1 LVTTLVSAFQPRPLA
16 PRSDVQPRYGRAY
29 LRSAWW
35 RQLREAYAAEP
46 RAPHCCAVCAQPR
59 YEHHHRSYERLG
71 AERLSDLIALCH
83 AHHQALH
90 RAHRRA
96 GGELEAFT
104 DAWIAVARRRYD
116 TAPLPDLGLYREPA
130 TTSTASAAIRH
141 TSTSIISDPI
151 AR

>member
-1 LVTTLVSAFQPRPLA
+1 MVSASQPRPLA
-16 PRSDVQPRYGRAY
+16 HRSDVQPRYGRAY

-71 AERLSDLIALCH
+71 AESVSDLIALCH
-83 AHHQALH
+83 AHHEALH

-96 GGELEAFT
+96 GGDLQAFS
-104 DAWIAVARRRYD
+104 DAWIAVARRRYA
-116 TAPLPDLGLYREPA
+116 TAPLPALDLYREPT
-130 TTSTASAAIRH
+130 TTSTASTAISA
-141 TSTSIISDPI
+141 TSTSSISDPTD
-151 AR
+151 R

>member
-1 LVTTLVSAFQPRPLA
+1 LVTTLVSASQPRPLA
-16 PRSDVQPRYGRAY
+16 HRSDVQPRYGRAY

-35 RQLREAYAAEP
+35 RQLREAYAAHP
-46 RAPHCCAVCAQPR
+46 DAPHCCAVCATPR

-71 AERLSDLIALCH
+71 AEPVSDLIALCH
-83 AHHQALH
+83 PHHQALH

-96 GGELEAFT
+96 GGDLETFS
-104 DAWIAVARRRYD
+104 DAWIAVARRRYA
-116 TAPLPDLGLYREPA
+116 TAPLPDVSLYREAA

-141 TSTSIISDPI
+141 TSTSSISDPI